1 MLPLRRRSRRIEPST
16 KPIYNRNTGLEVSTV
31 ERISK
36 RPPLPELLLE
46 VGEDDEADGDP
57 GEAARDVGQVR
68 EGRHGGGG
76 GVITPVHCHPHLW
89 RWLVCR

>member
-1 MLPLRRRSRRIEPST
+1 MRENI
-16 KPIYNRNTGLEVSTV
+16 KH
-31 ERISK
+31 
-36 RPPLPELLLE
+36 PPLPELLLE

-76 GVITPVHCHPHLW
+76 GVVTPVHRHPHLG
-89 RWLVCR
+89 R